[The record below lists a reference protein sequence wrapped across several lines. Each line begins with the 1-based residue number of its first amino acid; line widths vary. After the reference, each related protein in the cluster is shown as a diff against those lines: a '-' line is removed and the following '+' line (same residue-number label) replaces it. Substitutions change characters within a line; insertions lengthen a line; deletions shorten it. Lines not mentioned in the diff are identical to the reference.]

1 MSPLAAT
8 YFSAATGLL
17 KQAYKTN
24 RQTLQQLGPI
34 LGRTVAEGSVIHT
47 FGSGHSEIIAREI
60 VGRAG
65 SLVCVSGI
73 YDPTGGFIGNLAGYG
88 TQLAERYDR
97 LYGLRALAATQAWPV
112 QLPPITD
119 PPIEGVR
126 RLLRK
131 ME

>member
-8 YFSAATGLL
+8 YFSAAIGLL
-17 KQAYKTN
+17 KQAYKTT
-24 RQTLQQLGPI
+24 RQPLQQLGPI
-34 LGRTVAEGSVIHT
+34 LGCTVAEGGVIHT

-65 SLVCVSGI
+65 SRDPQSSIPCGVSGTLLNC
-73 YDPTGGFIGNLAGYG
+73 PPC
-88 TQLAERYDR
+88 
-97 LYGLRALAATQAWPV
+97 LYTLRALAATQAWPV
-112 QLPPITD
+112 QLQPITD